1 MPEKKVKLFLEDMS
15 ISSTYE
21 LLEWGKND
29 DELKEI
35 ATKKGLKVPSKDLS
49 IFKCKYGMVDKQNLN
64 KCTLPRKEVKKA
76 LKTLNGKAIDKDH
89 LRRNTVGYWLDAEL
103 DDSDIIAYGAFWKS
117 NFPEEYDEIKKRM
130 SEGKMKISFEAWGDR
145 VFKADGG
152 YDLTDIEFAGG
163 ALLFDTQPAFPDAE
177 VMSFANRTLEFAKII
192 EEKEVET
199 DGGSSSMKTDT
210 KLNKAEEIKLNIRK
224 LAKVITEELYTTVET
239 PKEGGYDTERKC
251 HTKKTYKY
259 DDDSEEIEEFEME
272 SINRFTQ
279 AQLDQ
284 KIKEAVDA
292 YKVEISKKE
301 ASNIMDE
308 ILKKY
313 SKASVEEL
321 VKFLESEI
329 ATLKGA
335 SEKQATELAS
345 KVQEI
350 TAKDTELATMK
361 TEKEAMIKAAEE
373 SKLIVENAKIELE
386 KIKAEF
392 ATIKADLDARLA
404 AEKAAAVKV
413 RKDQIGEYAKD
424 MSDDDILNDLKFENA
439 KLKKERDEA
448 LAKANAVVPAAG
460 STGVDAGKVIVN
472 EDPNLKQRE
481 EIRTRAFGTEK

>member
-1 MPEKKVKLFLEDMS
+1 MPEKKVHLLLEDMTF
-15 ISSTYE
+15 SSTYE

-29 DELKEI
+29 DELKEV
-35 ATKKGLKVPSKDLS
+35 AAKKGLKVPSKDLS

-89 LRRNTVGYWLDAEL
+89 LRKSTIGYWLDAEL
-103 DDSDIIAYGAFWKS
+103 DDDDIIAYGAFWKS
-117 NFPEEYDEIKKRM
+117 NFPEDYEDIKKRM

-177 VMSFANRTLEFAKII
+177 VMSFANRTLEFAKVI
-192 EEKEVET
+192 EDGTNKEN
-199 DGGSSSMKTDT
+199 MKTDP
-210 KLNKAEEIKLNIRK
+210 KLNKAEEITITLNIPK
-224 LAKVITEELYTTVET
+224 LAKIITEEIYTTIET
-239 PKEGGYDTERKC
+239 PKDDGFDVARSCK
-251 HTKKTYKY
+251 TKKTSFF
-259 DDDSEEIEEFEME
+259 DDNSSTVEEFEMQ
-272 SINRFTQ
+272 SVNKYTQ
-279 AQLDQ
+279 AQLDE
-284 KIKEAVDA
+284 KIKQAVDA

-301 ASNIMDE
+301 ASNTMDE

-313 SKASVEEL
+313 SKASAEEL
-321 VKFLESEI
+321 VKFLETEI
-329 ATLKGA
+329 ATLKSA
-335 SEKQATELAS
+335 SETHVTELAS

-361 TEKEAMIKAAEE
+361 TEKEAMIKSAEE

-404 AEKAAAVKV
+404 AEKASAVKA

-424 MSDDDILNDLKFENA
+424 MSDEDILNDLKFENA

-448 LAKANAVVPAAG
+448 IAKATAAVPAAG

-472 EDPNLKQRE
+472 EDPNAKQRE
-481 EIRTRAFGTEK
+481 EVQARAWNSK